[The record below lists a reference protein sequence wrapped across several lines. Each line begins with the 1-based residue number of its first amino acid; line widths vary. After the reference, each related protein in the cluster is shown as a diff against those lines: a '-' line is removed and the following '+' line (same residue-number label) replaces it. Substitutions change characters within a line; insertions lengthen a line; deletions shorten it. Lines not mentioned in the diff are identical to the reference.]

1 LRLLIHSLDE
11 RMTATT
17 SRRRP
22 RCSSFQSLTSVLLL
36 LVTIITFS
44 DAYQGRQ
51 PRQRTRSNNN
61 NILSKWTEQLHTGYH
76 RRVTADPSFPSKSVT
91 EVIVAAGTQF
101 TAEWNRRGIDRLM
114 PEIDFILPAILTA
127 VFGKYYRYVRV
138 VY

>member
-1 LRLLIHSLDE
+1 
-11 RMTATT
+11 
-17 SRRRP
+17 
-22 RCSSFQSLTSVLLL
+22 
-36 LVTIITFS
+36 VTIITFC
-44 DAYQGRQ
+44 DAYQGQQ
-51 PRQRTRSNNN
+51 PHQKTRSNN
-61 NILSKWTEQLHTGYH
+61 NILSKWTKQLHTGYQ

-114 PEIDFILPAILTA
+114 PEIDFILPAISTA